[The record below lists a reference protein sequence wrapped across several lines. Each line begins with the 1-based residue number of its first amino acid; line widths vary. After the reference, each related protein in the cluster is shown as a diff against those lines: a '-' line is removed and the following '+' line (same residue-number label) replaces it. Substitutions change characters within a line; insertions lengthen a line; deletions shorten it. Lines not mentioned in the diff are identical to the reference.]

1 MMKWSTIKELL
12 DFMVTF
18 LIKYNARASVPKT
31 TNEKPII
38 MLVLNFIILLIQV
51 GIGTSFSII

>member
-31 TNEKPII
+31 NNEKPII
-38 MLVLNFIILLIQV
+38 MLALNFIILLIQV
-51 GIGTSFSII
+51 GIGTSFSIN